1 MGDGGGNTPAQ
12 FYQSIIFSCS
22 FFSDFMTGV
31 PALPGDQLPIAVLK
45 KMVTELKNLQGISRI
60 MFDLT
65 AKPPGTTEWE

>member
-1 MGDGGGNTPAQ
+1 
-12 FYQSIIFSCS
+12 
-22 FFSDFMTGV
+22 MTGV

-45 KMVTELKNLQGISRI
+45 KMVTELNTLQGISRI